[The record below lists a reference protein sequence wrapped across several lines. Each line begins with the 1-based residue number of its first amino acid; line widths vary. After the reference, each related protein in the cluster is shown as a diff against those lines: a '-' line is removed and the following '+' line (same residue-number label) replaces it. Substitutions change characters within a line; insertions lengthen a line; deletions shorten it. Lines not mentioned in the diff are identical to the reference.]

1 MFALYYFIV
10 LKFSLLFNFSIWK
23 LIYIK
28 YFHAANDVRQAQAK
42 YDELVK
48 ENSKLDENAKGF
60 GVASLAS
67 GGAALISVGV
77 GIFFPPALAVAA
89 GLWCKLIQFIK
100 YH

>member
-1 MFALYYFIV
+1 
-10 LKFSLLFNFSIWK
+10 
-23 LIYIK
+23 
-28 YFHAANDVRQAQAK
+28 VRQAQAK

-89 GLWCKLIQFIK
+89 GL
-100 YH
+100 